1 MAVTAVRQTDN
12 SYFFLNTFL
21 NHMLHVLETLM
32 FPSWISDFSLQFVS
46 VLMAEIYV
54 PKQK

>member
-12 SYFFLNTFL
+12 SYFFFKYIFES
-21 NHMLHVLETLM
+21 HVTCFRDLM